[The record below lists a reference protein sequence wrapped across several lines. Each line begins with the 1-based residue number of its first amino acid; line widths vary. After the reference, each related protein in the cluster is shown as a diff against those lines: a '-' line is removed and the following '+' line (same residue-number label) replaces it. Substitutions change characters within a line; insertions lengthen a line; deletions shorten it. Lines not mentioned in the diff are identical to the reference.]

1 MKKKVLIMGAA
12 GRDFHNFNV
21 FYRDNEEYEVIAFT
35 ATQIPKI
42 EGRTYPQVLAGRLYP
57 KGIPIY
63 PEAELAKLIKQH
75 NIDEVV
81 FSYSDVSHE
90 YLMHKASEVVAL
102 GASFKL
108 LGEDQTM
115 IKSSKPVI
123 SVCAVRTGCGKSQ
136 ISRKIAELLRDKGKK
151 VIAIRHPMPYGDLS
165 KQICQRFA
173 SYEDMKKAKCTI
185 EEMEE
190 YEPYIKRGL
199 IIYAGV
205 DYEKIVR
212 EAEKEADIILWDG
225 GNNDTSFYKPDL
237 EIVVVDPHRAGHE
250 LLYYP
255 GEVNFRRAHIIII
268 NKVDSAKKEDI
279 AKIMDNIAN
288 VNPKAEVI
296 KAKSVVKIENNN
308 VKPKK
313 LLVIEDGPTV
323 THGGMSFG
331 AGVIAAKKYYPKAKL
346 IHPEEYAVG
355 SIKETY
361 KKFKHLK
368 NVLPAMGYWEDQIK
382 DLEQTVNKSDADL
395 VLIATPIDLK
405 KLIKIN
411 KPSVRVYY
419 EMDEAS
425 SLELQKFLKKF

>member
-42 EGRTYPQVLAGRLYP
+42 EGRIYPQVLAGRLYP

-63 PEAELAKLIKQH
+63 PEAELAQLIKQH

-199 IIYAGV
+199 IVYAGV
-205 DYEKIVR
+205 DYEKIIR

-279 AKIMDNIAN
+279 QKILVNIAK

-296 KAKSVVKIENNN
+296 KAKSVVKLEKDKS
-308 VKPKK
+308 KPKK

-382 DLEQTVNKSDADL
+382 ELEQTINKSDADL

-425 SLELQKFLKKF
+425 SMELQKFLKKF

>member
-57 KGIPIY
+57 QGIPIY

-81 FSYSDVSHE
+81 FSYSDISHE
-90 YLMHKASEVVAL
+90 DLMHKASEVVAL

-108 LGEDQTM
+108 LGEEQTM

-136 ISRKIAELLRDKGKK
+136 ISRKIAEILRDKGKK

-199 IIYAGV
+199 IVYAGV
-205 DYEKIVR
+205 DYEKIIR
-212 EAEKEADIILWDG
+212 EAEKEADLILWDG

-279 AKIMDNIAN
+279 QTIMDNIAQ

-296 KAKSVVKIENNN
+296 KAKSVVKVENEK
-308 VKPKK
+308 VKTKK

-346 IHPEEYAVG
+346 IQPEKYAVG

-405 KLIKIN
+405 NLISIN

-419 EMDEAS
+419 EMDETS
-425 SLELQKFLKKF
+425 SQILQKLLKKF

>member
-1 MKKKVLIMGAA
+1 MKKRVLIMGAA

-90 YLMHKASEVVAL
+90 YLMHKASEVVAT

-136 ISRKIAELLRDKGKK
+136 ISRKIAEMLRDKGKK

-173 SYEDMKKAKCTI
+173 SYEDMKKAECTI

-190 YEPYIKRGL
+190 YEPYIKKGL
-199 IIYAGV
+199 IVYAGV
-205 DYEKIVR
+205 DYEKIIR

-255 GEVNFRRAHIIII
+255 GEVNFRRANIIII

-279 AKIMDNIAN
+279 AKILDNIAK

-296 KAKSVVKIENNN
+296 KAKSVVKLEKDKA
-308 VKPKK
+308 KPKK

-331 AGVIAAKKYYPKAKL
+331 AGVIAAKKYYPKAEL

-368 NVLPAMGYWEDQIK
+368 NILPAMGYWEDQIK
-382 DLEQTVNKSDADL
+382 ELEQTINKSNADL